1 VNQAHLNYLS
11 SPDWARALETDLLP
25 WIEQVADLGDDLLE
39 IGPGPGLTTDLLRA
53 RVASVTAVEIDDD
66 LAPALAERLAGTNVR
81 VIHGDAAATGLEA
94 DRFSAA
100 TCLSMFHHVPTPDH
114 QDAVFAEI
122 ARVLRPG
129 ARLFAVD
136 ARDIDFL
143 RAVHEDDTFVPLDE
157 STLATRLGAAG
168 FTGVT
173 LDLTD
178 HVMRF
183 TATKPS

>member
-1 VNQAHLNYLS
+1 MNQAHLNYLS

-25 WIEQVADLGDDLLE
+25 WIDRVADLGDDVLE

-53 RVASVTAVEIDDD
+53 RTASVTAIEIDDD
-66 LAPALAERLAGTNVR
+66 LAPALASRLAGTNVR
-81 VIHGDAAATGLEA
+81 VVHGDAAATDLPS

-100 TCLSMFHHVPTPDH
+100 TCFSMFHHVPSPDH
-114 QDAVFAEI
+114 QDRVFAEI
-122 ARVLRPG
+122 ARLLRPD

-143 RAVHEDDTFVPLDE
+143 RDTHHDDTFVPLDE
-157 STLATRLGAAG
+157 TTLRPRLESAG
-168 FTGVT
+168 FADVT

-178 HVMRF
+178 HEIRF